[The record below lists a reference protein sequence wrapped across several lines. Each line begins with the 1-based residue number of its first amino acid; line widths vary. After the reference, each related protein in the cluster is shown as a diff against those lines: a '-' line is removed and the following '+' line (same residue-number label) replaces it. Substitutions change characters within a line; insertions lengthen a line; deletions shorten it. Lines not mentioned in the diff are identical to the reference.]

1 MEIVVNCPQFA
12 NKSFKILHLNN
23 PLRRL
28 CIRIV
33 LNPYVVII
41 SEYFDFSL
49 NFSWFERITMIVI
62 LINCITLG
70 MYKPC
75 ADSTTC
81 NRKCLLLKVYLKIT
95 IYKILTILTFFKVAD
110 NLIYVYFSAEMII
123 KMVSQKI
130 IYK

>member
-12 NKSFKILHLNN
+12 TKSFKILHLNN

-33 LNPYVVII
+33 LNPYEFMPEGFV
-41 SEYFDFSL
+41 FPF
-49 NFSWFERITMIVI
+49 NFHFRWFERVTMIVI

-75 ADSTTC
+75 ADSNTC
-81 NRKCLLLKVYLKIT
+81 NRKCLILKV
-95 IYKILTILTFFKVAD
+95 FKD
-110 NLIYVYFSAEMII
+110 
-123 KMVSQKI
+123 
-130 IYK
+130 

>member
-1 MEIVVNCPQFA
+1 MQKETGEQHWLMVLERSICQICNLSFLDMEIVVNCPQFA

-33 LNPYVVII
+33 LNPYVVIF
-41 SEYFDFSL
+41 SECFDFSL
-49 NFSWFERITMIVI
+49 KFSWFERITMIVI

-81 NRKCLLLKVYLKIT
+81 NRKCFLLKVYPKIT
-95 IYKILTILTFFKVAD
+95 MKSWLF
-110 NLIYVYFSAEMII
+110 
-123 KMVSQKI
+123 
-130 IYK
+130 